1 MSSPYFS
8 VHTHSSFS
16 ALDGMSEVKHLV
28 AKAAKLGHPA
38 MALTDHGHMGGTVQL
53 YKACKDQG
61 IMPYP
66 AVEAYLVPDHAEVWD
81 GKAPRY
87 HLGILALS
95 FKGYQALIRLVSRSY
110 TRPQFNRFPRIDWN
124 DLALLSQEARND
136 IAITTGCYFGLPI
149 QTLVSETVDPVKGLN
164 FGKLNNRNKA
174 KSVIQT
180 YARLFPNTYV
190 ELQNHHTPHP
200 DNWTDTQI
208 CNEMF
213 GIAQEVGLP
222 VVVTQDTHYLDVRHS
237 VAHTLMKRSTYG
249 GMDDGFPGD
258 SYHFASTRFVER
270 HHQPEHWEAAQEGF
284 QDLLDRNRV
293 SLPALDTFRAHIP
306 EVTTDPLRGVTQ
318 LVTRRLQELASTG
331 LLGASTGRPG
341 KPAEVLA
348 RYQERLDHELEV
360 IDYLNIAG
368 YFALVLQIVLW
379 CQRNDVFV
387 EARGSANGSL
397 VCFLLGITQ
406 VDPLKWGTSFE
417 RFLSK
422 DRKKP
427 PDVDL
432 DVSYTERGKLLTYI
446 SSHFPTQQIGTF
458 QKLGINDEGQGS
470 IMVTYKAG
478 LRKQLG
484 DEKFRELGLGALKTV
499 EDVQGYDEKDYQAL
513 KYLSNMEVKR
523 SYGVHAAGLLISAPS
538 LKVEDYVPTILVASS
553 NTKVTNFVGTDLD
566 ELGFCKVDVLGQI
579 TLTAMM
585 KCQELMGQGRKKDDF
600 SWIPYDDKPTMATI
614 SQGRLDT
621 GIFHFDKFTKAR
633 GAKDM
638 QPRNTMELCLAQGLF
653 LPGAMDTG
661 QTSAYLKRRKMTRE
675 ERLQDIEYIHPA
687 WEHALAK
694 TYGTVIFQEQ
704 VIDILREL
712 GMSIEAINIFF
723 KLVKDSA
730 SGSLGRNAER
740 MKVVKEEFGKACQRN
755 GIEDS
760 EAAYHSF
767 AGLIAYAFNF
777 NHAVGYGI
785 RAYRTA
791 YLKTHY
797 PLEYMTALLTYAG
810 SEMEPKYVVECRRI
824 GIRVLP
830 PDINLSSESWT
841 MDKKR
846 NAIRRGLGAIKGIGP
861 KAATD
866 LILNQPFKSIKDVYL
881 RCGRSVTGG
890 DQYMIT
896 KDHRDLIGTMK
907 VLLDSGAFESSFNIS
922 RYS

>member
-1 MSSPYFS
+1 
-8 VHTHSSFS
+8 
-16 ALDGMSEVKHLV
+16 MSEVRHLV
-28 AKAAKLGHPA
+28 TKAAKLGHPA
-38 MALTDHGHMGGTVQL
+38 MALTDHGHMAGTVQL

-61 IMPYP
+61 ILPYP
-66 AVEAYLVPDHAEVWD
+66 AVEAYLVPEHEEWD
-81 GKAPRY
+81 GKASRY
-87 HLGILALS
+87 HLGLIALS
-95 FKGYQALIRLVSRSY
+95 LKGYRALIKLVSRSY

-124 DLALLSQEARND
+124 DLALLSQEARDD
-136 IAITTGCYFGLPI
+136 IALTTGCYFGLPI
-149 QTLVSETVDPVKGLN
+149 QTLVTETVDPVKGLN
-164 FGKLNNRNKA
+164 FGKLSNRNKA
-174 KSVIQT
+174 RSVVQT

-190 ELQNHHTPHP
+190 ELQNHYTPHP
-200 DNWTDTQI
+200 DNWTDEQI
-208 CNEMF
+208 CTEMF
-213 GIAQEVGLP
+213 GIAQELGLP

-237 VAHTLMKRSTYG
+237 SAHTLMKRSTYG
-249 GMDDGFPGD
+249 GMEDGFPGD
-258 SYHFASTRFVER
+258 SYHFASTRFIKN
-270 HHQPEHWEAAQEGF
+270 HHQAEHWEAAQEGF
-284 QDLLDRNRV
+284 TDLLDRHRV

-306 EVTTDPLRGVTQ
+306 EVTTDPLKGVTQ
-318 LVTRRLQELASTG
+318 LVTRRLQDLASTG
-331 LLGASTGRPG
+331 LLAPSKGRSG
-341 KPAEVLA
+341 KPAETLA

-360 IDYLNIAG
+360 IEYLNIAG
-368 YFALVLQIVLW
+368 YFALVRQIVLW
-379 CQRNDVFV
+379 CQRNGVFV

-406 VDPLKWGTSFE
+406 VDPLRWGTSFE

-432 DVSYTERGKLLTYI
+432 DVSYTERKRLLEYI

-458 QKLGINDEGQGS
+458 QQLGTNDEGQGS
-470 IMVTYKAG
+470 VMVTYKAG
-478 LRKQLG
+478 IRKQLG
-484 DEKFRELGLGALKTV
+484 DDTKALNDVKTV
-499 EDVQGYDEKDYQAL
+499 EDVKWFRPQDYQAL
-513 KYLSNMEVKR
+513 KYLSEMEVKR

-538 LKVEDYVPTILVASS
+538 LKMEDYVPTMLVASS
-553 NTKVTNFVGTDLD
+553 NTKVTQFVGNDL
-566 ELGFCKVDVLGQI
+566 EEFGFCKIDILGQI

-585 KCQELMGQGRKKDDF
+585 KCQELIGGEHAEKTDDF
-600 SWIPYDDKPTMATI
+600 SWIPFDDKKTMATI
-614 SQGRLDT
+614 GQGRLDT

-633 GAKDM
+633 GARDM

-661 QTSAYLKRRKMTRE
+661 QTAAYLKRRKMTRE
-675 ERLQDIEYIHPA
+675 ERQADIEYIHPA

-740 MKVVKEEFGKACQRN
+740 MKVVKAEFDKACHRN
-755 GIEDS
+755 GIEDAD
-760 EAAYHSF
+760 AAYHSF

-797 PLEYMTALLTYAG
+797 PLEYMTALLNYAG

-824 GIRVLP
+824 GIRILP
-830 PDINLSSESWT
+830 PDINLSGASWS
-841 MDKKR
+841 MDKGR
-846 NAIRRGLGAIKGIGP
+846 NAIRRGLGAVKGIGP

-866 LILNQPFKSIKDVYL
+866 LVSNQPFKSVKDVYL

-890 DQYMIT
+890 DEYMKT
-896 KDHRDLIGTMK
+896 KNPQDLIGTMK
-907 VLLDSGAFESSFNIS
+907 VLLDSGAFESSFGIS